1 MQVCAVLSDLMGRHD
16 TDRGRSYS
24 AAVQSQML
32 TATAPGGP
40 VTAPGAADNARDRIR
55 QAAIESFAY
64 EGFDVGMRAIA
75 ARAGVTAGLITHYYR
90 SKARLRQECDEYML
104 QYSSSRLPSSLASGS
119 VEDTLTGDQEFL
131 TQAVHYTIRSLREGG
146 LFCDTFLTFTLE
158 NTRERIDAGIA
169 SGELQPS
176 KDEDARARAVL
187 RHCLGAALL
196 DFALDPPR
204 TPEETTTFLR
214 EFWTHLMEPML
225 QLTNGRS
232 FRTVPGSGGYLERAG
247 FATEK

>member
-1 MQVCAVLSDLMGRHD
+1 MGRHE

-40 VTAPGAADNARDRIR
+40 VTAPGAAENARDRIR
-55 QAAIESFAY
+55 DAAIESFAY

-104 QYSSSRLPSSLASGS
+104 QYSASRLPSNLERAS
-119 VEDTLTGDQEFL
+119 VEETLTGDLEFL

-146 LFCDTFLTFTLE
+146 LFCDTFLKFTLE

-169 SGELQPS
+169 SGALQPS
-176 KDEDARARAVL
+176 DDEDARARVVL

-196 DFALDPPR
+196 DFALDAPR
-204 TPEETTTFLR
+204 TPEETVTFLR
-214 EFWTHLMEPML
+214 EFWGHLMEPML

-247 FATEK
+247 FADES

>member
-1 MQVCAVLSDLMGRHD
+1 MGRHD

-40 VTAPGAADNARDRIR
+40 VTAPGAADNARERIR
-55 QAAIESFAY
+55 EAAIESFAY

-104 QYSSSRLPSSLASGS
+104 QYSSARLPSSLELDS
-119 VEDTLTGDQEFL
+119 VEPTLTGDVEFL

-146 LFCDTFLTFTLE
+146 MFCDTFLTFVLE
-158 NTRERIDAGIA
+158 NTRERIGAGIA
-169 SGELQPS
+169 SGALQPS
-176 KDEDARARAVL
+176 DDEDARARVVV

-204 TPEETTTFLR
+204 TADATVEFVR
-214 EFWTHLMEPML
+214 EFWTHLLEPML
-225 QLTNGRS
+225 HLTDGRS
-232 FRTVPGSGGYLERAG
+232 FRTVPGTGGHLQRAG
-247 FATEK
+247 FASAN

>member
-1 MQVCAVLSDLMGRHD
+1 MGRQD

-32 TATAPGGP
+32 TATAPGGA

-55 QAAIESFAY
+55 EAAIESFAY

-104 QYSSSRLPSSLASGS
+104 QYSASRLPSSLELGS
-119 VEDTLTGDQEFL
+119 VEQTLTGDLEFL

-146 LFCDTFLTFTLE
+146 LFCDTFLTFVVE
-158 NTRERIDAGIA
+158 NTRERIGAGIA
-169 SGELQPS
+169 SGAVQPS
-176 KDEDARARAVL
+176 DDEDARARVVV

-196 DFALDPPR
+196 DFALDAPR
-204 TPEETTTFLR
+204 TPEATAEFLR

-225 QLTNGRS
+225 QLTNGQS
-232 FRTVPGSGGYLERAG
+232 FRTVPGAGGYLERAG
-247 FATEK
+247 FSSAD